1 LKFYLFWVFPRLS
14 SFDRFPLFGGAMLL
28 HQFRLDSGQWGLLLF
43 VLATAFFSG
52 VLGGF
57 FFGMTHALRHGVES
71 SKSIWTFDEENS

>member
-1 LKFYLFWVFPRLS
+1 
-14 SFDRFPLFGGAMLL
+14 MLL

-57 FFGMTHALRHGVES
+57 FFGMTHALRHGAES
-71 SKSIWTFDEENS
+71 SKSIWTFDE